1 MKKIRLYISKIKNH
15 YYAKIP
21 DVIATKN
28 DLSGGESIEVTIHNT
43 KNDSQFD
50 LWDVH
55 PEDINEISKFH
66 KVNIL
71 FDKKPFH
78 GPLNCME
85 FLYSKF
91 LGKYNYILLMPVD
104 MPFINSKHIEDFI
117 KCWKKNRDIALIAHS
132 NKMAQPL
139 LGIYPLNQNNLNK
152 LNERLQLG
160 KINFQGWTKSI
171 PFHYYF
177 AKDKEFLNVNSLQ
190 ELKSLNY
197 Y

>member
-1 MKKIRLYISKIKNH
+1 MGKDKALLKHHEGDSWLSHKLNILKKLDLETILLTNH
-15 YYAKIP
+15 Q
-21 DVIATKN
+21 
-28 DLSGGESIEVTIHNT
+28 SH
-43 KNDSQFD
+43 
-50 LWDVH
+50 
-55 PEDINEISKFH
+55 INEINEFH

-85 FLYSKF
+85 FLYSQF
-91 LGKYNYILLMPVD
+91 LGKYDYILLMPVD

-117 KCWKKNRDIALIAHS
+117 KYWQKNRDIALIAHS

-139 LGIYPLNQNNLNK
+139 LGIYPLNQANLNK

-177 AKDKEFLNVNSLQ
+177 AKDKEFINVNSLK